1 MKNYIILAILFFSI
15 GKIIGQDFLT
25 LKKTLQIAKENHPL
39 LKLEKYKIEMSETD
53 IISAKLRPNI
63 ILNNQSLF
71 SINNKFFPENTGYFG
86 ASNRQIWWQ
95 MTKIFQLPSIRN
107 TKIALAKQNKIL
119 SQKNYEEIERNLLLE
134 VALQWSEV
142 LTNKQTLD
150 LIQISKKNVDSLVR
164 INQLR
169 LKNQVITE
177 TDLLRTELLSN
188 QYQIEERLA
197 QQKYLNTLKRLK
209 FLMNK
214 NEKDTLLIDF
224 SENSLPTFY
233 NNLDSL
239 LNNSLQQRTDIRLAK
254 SNIDFAEKN
263 IKSQKALAWTSPE
276 LGLIYNPQNT
286 IPYLGIYAT
295 YEIPIFSRNQGEI
308 QKSIIYKSQAEEN
321 LKILEKQINVEILT
335 TFQTFQ
341 THQKNLEK
349 YQSILEKAQKI
360 LDNVRYAYL
369 RGGTTIIDFLEAQR
383 SWADTQEKYF
393 NILKDFRE
401 SYIRLLYVSGKIN
414 ELSGE

>member
-39 LKLEKYKIEMSETD
+39 LKLEKYKIEMAETD